1 MNQPLPPSIPEAPPL
16 VLSLLFQRFSGADG
30 KLIRGAQSRIAEHLG
45 VTYGTV
51 SQWFSKKKSCHSRHL
66 APIAQLILSNVD
78 FSARKTGP
86 KVGS

>member
-1 MNQPLPPSIPEAPPL
+1 MNQPSPSSLPEAPLPIL
-16 VLSLLFQRFSGADG
+16 TLLLQRFSGKDG

-51 SQWFSKKKSCHSRHL
+51 SQWFTHGMTPNKKHL

-86 KVGS
+86 KVSS

>member
-1 MNQPLPPSIPEAPPL
+1 MNQPSPIPEATPTP
-16 VLSLLFQRFSGADG
+16 VLTLLFQRFSGGDG

-51 SQWFSKKKSCHSRHL
+51 SQWFSKKKTCHARHL

-86 KVGS
+86 KVGA

>member
-1 MNQPLPPSIPEAPPL
+1 MNQPSPIPLPEASLPL
-16 VLSLLFQRFSGADG
+16 LSLLFQRFRGADG

-51 SQWFSKKKSCHSRHL
+51 SQWFSKGSKCHKKHHGQ
-66 APIAQLILSNVD
+66 IAQLILSNAD

-86 KVGS
+86 KAEA

>member
-1 MNQPLPPSIPEAPPL
+1 MNQPSPPL
-16 VLSLLFQRFSGADG
+16 NEDPGPHLLHLLLQRFRGSDG

-51 SQWFSKKKSCHSRHL
+51 SQWFTHGITPNKKHL
-66 APIAQLILSNVD
+66 APIAQLILSNVE

>member
-1 MNQPLPPSIPEAPPL
+1 MNQPSPPSIPEAPPPIL
-16 VLSLLFQRFSGADG
+16 TLLFQRFSGEDG

-51 SQWFSKKKSCHSRHL
+51 SQWVNLGIYPHKKHY
-66 APIAQLILSNVD
+66 AAIAKLTLSNVD
-78 FSARKTGP
+78 FCARKTGP

>member
-1 MNQPLPPSIPEAPPL
+1 MNQPSPISEASQPIL
-16 VLSLLFQRFSGADG
+16 TLLFQRFSGGNG

-66 APIAQLILSNVD
+66 GPIAQLILSNVD

-86 KVGS
+86 KAGS

>member
-1 MNQPLPPSIPEAPPL
+1 MNQPSPIPLPEAPPPI
-16 VLSLLFQRFSGADG
+16 LSLLFQRFSDGDG

-51 SQWFSKKKSCHSRHL
+51 SQWFSKGSKCHKKHHGQ
-66 APIAQLILSNVD
+66 IAQLILSNAD

-86 KVGS
+86 KAEA

>member
-1 MNQPLPPSIPEAPPL
+1 MNQPSPPL
-16 VLSLLFQRFSGADG
+16 NEDPGPYLLHLLLQRFRGSDG
-30 KLIRGAQSRIAEHLG
+30 KLIRGAQSRIAERLG

-51 SQWFSKKKSCHSRHL
+51 SQWVNLGIYPHKKHY
-66 APIAQLILSNVD
+66 AAIAKLTLSNVD